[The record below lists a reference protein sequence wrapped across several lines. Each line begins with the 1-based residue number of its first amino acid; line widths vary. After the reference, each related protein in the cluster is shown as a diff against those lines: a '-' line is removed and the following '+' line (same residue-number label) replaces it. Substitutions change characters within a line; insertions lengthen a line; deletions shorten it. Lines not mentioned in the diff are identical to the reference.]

1 MMMTAAAAVADKTRA
16 QEALSDMKVRGIRGA
31 TTAASN
37 TRGDVLEA
45 ATELME
51 RLIEANGIDADDA
64 AAAFFT
70 TTPDLNAEFP
80 AAAARL
86 MGWTHVA
93 LMGASEI
100 DVPDAPPLCIRT
112 LILVNTDKRPQDLVN
127 VYLRGAKN
135 LRSRGVDGA

>member
-1 MMMTAAAAVADKTRA
+1 MY
-16 QEALSDMKVRGIRGA
+16 KVRGIRGA
-31 TTAASN
+31 TTVAAN
-37 TRGDVLEA
+37 TREAVLA
-45 ATELME
+45 ATGELME
-51 RLIEANGIDADDA
+51 RLIEANSIDADDV

-100 DVPDAPPLCIRT
+100 DVPDAPRLCVRVLV
-112 LILVNTDKRPQDLVN
+112 LINTEKAAEELVN
-127 VYLRGAKN
+127 VYLRGAAD
-135 LRSRGVDGA
+135 LRKRGTGDEVGG

>member
-1 MMMTAAAAVADKTRA
+1 M
-16 QEALSDMKVRGIRGA
+16 SKVRGIRGA
-31 TTAASN
+31 TTAESN
-37 TRGDVLEA
+37 TREDVLAA

-51 RLIEANGIDADDA
+51 RLIEANSIDADDV

-86 MGWTHVA
+86 MGWTYVA

-100 DVPDAPPLCIRT
+100 NVPDAPPLCIRV
-112 LILVNTDKRPQDLVN
+112 LILINTDKPPQQIKN
-127 VYLRGAKN
+127 IYLRGATN
-135 LRSRGVDGA
+135 LRKRGAEDA

>member
-1 MMMTAAAAVADKTRA
+1 M
-16 QEALSDMKVRGIRGA
+16 SKVRGIRGA
-31 TTAASN
+31 ITAESN
-37 TRGDVLEA
+37 TREDVLAA

-51 RLIEANGIDADDA
+51 RLIEANSIDADDV

-86 MGWTHVA
+86 MGWTYVA

-100 DVPDAPPLCIRT
+100 DVPDAPPLCIRV
-112 LILVNTDKRPQDLVN
+112 LILINTDTPPQRLKN
-127 VYLRGAKN
+127 IYLRGAAN
-135 LRSRGVDGA
+135 LRKRGVEDA

>member
-1 MMMTAAAAVADKTRA
+1 M
-16 QEALSDMKVRGIRGA
+16 SKVRGIRGA
-31 TTAASN
+31 TTAESN
-37 TRGDVLEA
+37 TREDVLAA

-51 RLIEANGIDADDA
+51 RLIEANSIDVDDV

-86 MGWTHVA
+86 MGWTYVA

-100 DVPDAPPLCIRT
+100 DVPDAPPLCIRV
-112 LILVNTDKRPQDLVN
+112 LILINTDTPPQQLKN
-127 VYLRGAKN
+127 IYLRGATN
-135 LRSRGVDGA
+135 LRKRGAEDA

>member
-1 MMMTAAAAVADKTRA
+1 M
-16 QEALSDMKVRGIRGA
+16 SKVRGIRGA
-31 TTAASN
+31 TTAESN
-37 TRGDVLEA
+37 TREDVLAA

-51 RLIEANGIDADDA
+51 RLIEANSIDADDV

-86 MGWTHVA
+86 MGWTYVA

-100 DVPDAPPLCIRT
+100 DVPDAPPLCIRV
-112 LILVNTDKRPQDLVN
+112 LILINTDKPPQQLKN
-127 VYLRGAKN
+127 IYLRGATN
-135 LRSRGVDGA
+135 LRKRGVENA

>member
-1 MMMTAAAAVADKTRA
+1 M
-16 QEALSDMKVRGIRGA
+16 SKVRGIRGA
-31 TTAASN
+31 TTAESN
-37 TRGDVLEA
+37 TREDVLAA

-51 RLIEANGIDADDA
+51 RLIEANSIDADDV

-86 MGWTHVA
+86 MGWTYVA

-100 DVPDAPPLCIRT
+100 DVPDAPPLCIRV
-112 LILVNTDKRPQDLVN
+112 LILINTDTPPHQLKN
-127 VYLRGAKN
+127 IYLRGATN
-135 LRSRGVDGA
+135 LRKRGAEDA

>member
-1 MMMTAAAAVADKTRA
+1 MY
-16 QEALSDMKVRGIRGA
+16 KVRGIRGA
-31 TTAASN
+31 TTAAAN
-37 TRGDVLEA
+37 TREAVLA
-45 ATELME
+45 ATGELME
-51 RLIEANGIDADDA
+51 RLIEANSIEADDV

-100 DVPDAPPLCIRT
+100 DVPDAPALCVRVLV
-112 LILVNTDKRPQDLVN
+112 LINTEKAAGELVN
-127 VYLRGAKN
+127 VYLRGAAD
-135 LRSRGVDGA
+135 LRKRGTGDEAG

>member
-1 MMMTAAAAVADKTRA
+1 MY
-16 QEALSDMKVRGIRGA
+16 KVRGIRGA
-31 TTAASN
+31 TTAAAN
-37 TRGDVLEA
+37 TREAVLA
-45 ATELME
+45 ATGELME
-51 RLIEANGIDADDA
+51 RLIEANSIEADDV

-100 DVPDAPPLCIRT
+100 DVPDAPGLCVRVLV
-112 LILVNTDKRPQDLVN
+112 LINTEKAARELVN
-127 VYLRGAKN
+127 VYLRGAAD
-135 LRSRGVDGA
+135 LRKRGTGDE

>member
-1 MMMTAAAAVADKTRA
+1 M
-16 QEALSDMKVRGIRGA
+16 SKVRGIRGA
-31 TTAASN
+31 TTAESN
-37 TRGDVLEA
+37 TREDVLAA

-51 RLIEANGIDADDA
+51 RLIEANSIDADDV

-86 MGWTHVA
+86 MGWTYVA

-100 DVPDAPPLCIRT
+100 DVPDAPPLCIRV
-112 LILVNTDKRPQDLVN
+112 LILINTDKPPQQLKN
-127 VYLRGAKN
+127 IYLRGAMN
-135 LRSRGVDGA
+135 LRKRGTEDA

>member
-1 MMMTAAAAVADKTRA
+1 M
-16 QEALSDMKVRGIRGA
+16 SKVRGIRGA
-31 TTAASN
+31 TTAESN
-37 TRGDVLEA
+37 TRDDVLAA

-51 RLIEANGIDADDA
+51 RLIEANSIDADDV

-86 MGWTHVA
+86 MGWTYVA

-100 DVPDAPPLCIRT
+100 DVPDAPPLCIRV
-112 LILVNTDKRPQDLVN
+112 LILINTDTPPQQLKN
-127 VYLRGAKN
+127 IYLRGATN
-135 LRSRGVDGA
+135 LRKRGAEDA

>member
-1 MMMTAAAAVADKTRA
+1 M
-16 QEALSDMKVRGIRGA
+16 SKVRGIRGA
-31 TTAASN
+31 TTAESN
-37 TRGDVLEA
+37 TREDVLAA

-51 RLIEANGIDADDA
+51 RLIEANSIDADDV

-86 MGWTHVA
+86 MGWTYVA

-100 DVPDAPPLCIRT
+100 DVPDAPPLCIRV
-112 LILVNTDKRPQDLVN
+112 LILINTDTPPQQLKN
-127 VYLRGAKN
+127 IYLRGATN
-135 LRSRGVDGA
+135 LRKRGAEDA

>member
-1 MMMTAAAAVADKTRA
+1 M
-16 QEALSDMKVRGIRGA
+16 SKVRGIRGA
-31 TTAASN
+31 TTAESN
-37 TRGDVLEA
+37 TREDVLAA

-51 RLIEANGIDADDA
+51 RLIEANSIDADDV

-86 MGWTHVA
+86 MGWTYVA

-100 DVPDAPPLCIRT
+100 DVPDAPPLCIRV
-112 LILVNTDKRPQDLVN
+112 LILINTDKPPQRLKN
-127 VYLRGAKN
+127 IYLRGATN
-135 LRSRGVDGA
+135 LRKRGTEDD

>member
-1 MMMTAAAAVADKTRA
+1 M
-16 QEALSDMKVRGIRGA
+16 SKVRGIRGA
-31 TTAASN
+31 TTAESN
-37 TRGDVLEA
+37 TREDVLAA

-51 RLIEANGIDADDA
+51 RLIDANSIDADDV

-86 MGWTHVA
+86 MGWTYVA

-100 DVPDAPPLCIRT
+100 DVPDAPPLCIRV
-112 LILVNTDKRPQDLVN
+112 LILINTDKPPQQLKN
-127 VYLRGAKN
+127 IYLRGATN
-135 LRSRGVDGA
+135 LRKRGVEDA

>member
-1 MMMTAAAAVADKTRA
+1 M
-16 QEALSDMKVRGIRGA
+16 SKVRGIRGA
-31 TTAASN
+31 TTAESN
-37 TRGDVLEA
+37 TREDVLAA

-51 RLIEANGIDADDA
+51 RLIEANSIDADDV

-86 MGWTHVA
+86 MGWTYVA

-100 DVPDAPPLCIRT
+100 DVPDAPPLCIRV
-112 LILVNTDKRPQDLVN
+112 LILINTDTPPQRLKN
-127 VYLRGAKN
+127 IYLRGAAN
-135 LRSRGVDGA
+135 LRKRGTEDA

>member
-1 MMMTAAAAVADKTRA
+1 MY
-16 QEALSDMKVRGIRGA
+16 KVRGIRGA
-31 TTAASN
+31 TTAAAN
-37 TRGDVLEA
+37 TREAVLA
-45 ATELME
+45 ATGELME
-51 RLIEANGIDADDA
+51 RLIEANSIDADDV

-100 DVPDAPPLCIRT
+100 DVPDAPGLCVRVLV
-112 LILVNTDKRPQDLVN
+112 LINTEKAAWELVN
-127 VYLRGAKN
+127 VYLRGAAD
-135 LRSRGVDGA
+135 LRKRGTGDE

>member
-1 MMMTAAAAVADKTRA
+1 M
-16 QEALSDMKVRGIRGA
+16 SKVRGIRGA
-31 TTAASN
+31 TTAESN
-37 TRGDVLEA
+37 TREDVLAA

-51 RLIEANGIDADDA
+51 RLIDANSIDADDV

-86 MGWTHVA
+86 MGWTYVA

-100 DVPDAPPLCIRT
+100 DVPDAPPLCIRV
-112 LILVNTDKRPQDLVN
+112 LILINTDTPPQQLKN
-127 VYLRGAKN
+127 IYLRGATN
-135 LRSRGVDGA
+135 LRKRGVEDA